1 MIDLS
6 KYLKKYQPLIESEE
20 IQLKLNNFGVL
31 LESIKASHGRL
42 LLFGNGAAASI
53 ASHAALDFTKQGKLT
68 SLCFHDAA
76 LLTAYANDYGYENAH
91 KEIIK
96 NHYQKGDL
104 CIFISVSGESPNI
117 VRAAEYCDSQ
127 NYPTVSFSGRKKDN
141 ALSKLTQ
148 ESFWVDSEACNIVEN
163 VHSIWLLSMVDYLIG
178 KDVYE
183 VS

>member
-6 KYLKKYQPLIESEE
+6 EYLNKYQDLIASDEVT
-20 IQLKLNNFGVL
+20 LKLSEFGES
-31 LESIKASHGRL
+31 LELIKASNGRL

-76 LLTAYANDYGYENAH
+76 LLTAYANDYGYENAY

-96 NHYQKGDL
+96 NHYQQGDL

-117 VRAAEYCDSQ
+117 VTAAQYCQSQ
-127 NYPTVSFSGRKKDN
+127 NYPAISFSGRKRDN
-141 ALSKLTQ
+141 ALSMLTQ
-148 ESFWVDSEACNIVEN
+148 TSFWVDSEAYNIVEN
-163 VHSIWLLSMVDYLIG
+163 IHSIWLLSMVDYLIG
-178 KDVYE
+178 TEVYE